1 MKKHHAAGFIF
12 AGLALAVILS
22 SAISRDIALF
32 AGFIVIIAGLIYSDR
47 ESVKLEGIMIMRR
60 TKKGRDIIDAVAKR
74 FEGFWRKISIVGIV
88 LAVVLMIFGALLL
101 ASQAYLVATGAK
113 EGGVKLLLPGPV
125 AAPVNAPG
133 VFVVPWW
140 IWVIGIAVVIVPHEF
155 MHGIMCRIDKVR
167 IKSVGWLLLVV
178 IPGAFVEPDEK
189 QLQKQKKLT
198 KLRVYAAGSFANMI
212 VAFIVIVI
220 FTTILTPM
228 LAPAGVFAVATEGG
242 AAYNASINGTIT
254 GIDGQAIRTPSD
266 ISAILSQ
273 HRPGDTVVVRTAN
286 TIAAVPAIS
295 WGNILS
301 PESYALIGNETHEYS
316 VVLAKNETGGAYLGV
331 AVVAQAAV
339 ASSPETFSLISTVLL
354 WIFIFSFGIGLVNM
368 LPINP
373 LDGGLVLGELVGNR
387 KITKIISTTMIIL
400 LLFNLIG
407 PIFL

>member
-60 TKKGRDIIDAVAKR
+60 TKKGRDIIEAVAKAG
-74 FEGFWRKISIVGIV
+74 EPFWRKISIVGIV

-242 AAYNASINGTIT
+242 AAYNASLNGTIT

-339 ASSPETFSLISTVLL
+339 VSSPETFSLISTVLL